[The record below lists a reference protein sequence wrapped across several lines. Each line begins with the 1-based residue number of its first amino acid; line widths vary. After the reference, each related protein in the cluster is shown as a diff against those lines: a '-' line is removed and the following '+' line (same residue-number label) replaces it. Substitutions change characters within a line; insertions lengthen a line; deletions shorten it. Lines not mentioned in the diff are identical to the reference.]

1 MGKIKLKIKG
11 GRSSVIQPIS
21 QSMVVSSDAE
31 DLQVPLI
38 QEVIREVIREV
49 PVEVIRTIE
58 VERRIEVPVEVI
70 KVVEVEKIIE
80 VIKEVPVIKRELIEK
95 VINRD
100 VPKFIDRIVV
110 KYKTP
115 DYITGILVIQS
126 IINILLIMAVV
137 MR

>member
-11 GRSSVIQPIS
+11 SKPSVIQPIS
-21 QSMVVSSDAE
+21 QHIPVSSSVVE
-31 DLQVPLI
+31 LQSAL
-38 QEVIREVIREV
+38 IREVIKEV
-49 PVEVIRTIE
+49 PIEVIRTVE
-58 VERRIEVPVEVI
+58 VERIVEIPIEVI
-70 KVVEVEKIIE
+70 KTIEIEKIIE
-80 VIKEVPVIKRELIEK
+80 VIKEVPIIKREIIEIEK

-126 IINILLIMAVV
+126 IINILLIMAVA
-137 MR
+137 MK